1 MGVVLV
7 ENKKEM
13 PMGLAFQMSMN
24 EQAMEHF
31 AKMTEE
37 EKDQVLDKA
46 RQVTNKSQMQG
57 IVEDLGKAK

>member
-37 EKDQVLDKA
+37 EKDRVL
-46 RQVTNKSQMQG
+46 
-57 IVEDLGKAK
+57 